1 MKAIGII
8 RRIDDLGRVVI
19 PKEIRKNFGIREGDP
34 LELYTDRD
42 GSIIFKKCAPNNTN
56 DVVVYLVN
64 SARALGFE
72 IGVYDDLGAWRG
84 GSRFGSVNERISIDD
99 EKKELIPITD
109 DGVFNRAFLFIK
121 VIKTPEKK
129 TLETIKA
136 LAQMASVMLNEG

>member
-1 MKAIGII
+1 MRATGIV

-19 PKEIRKNFGIREGDP
+19 PKEVRRNMGIKEGDP
-34 LELYTDRD
+34 LEIYTDRD
-42 GSIIFKKCAPNNTN
+42 GAIIFKKYAPNNTN
-56 DVVVYLVN
+56 DVVLYLVN

-99 EKKELIPITD
+99 EKEELFPIAD
-109 DGVFNRAFLFIK
+109 DGTFNRAFLFIK
-121 VIKTPEKK
+121 VVRTPEKK